1 LVDGSFLLDAAVD
14 TAAANGDEEE
24 DVEMHGRHRNNAPEK
39 SCGTA
44 QEQQRGGNFNNR
56 SANDTSPSPDSIN
69 RRNGNNH
76 GNDSITAF
84 VSQIITT
91 ATTEGLSK
99 SSSTNG
105 HPHHPTAL
113 LVAVITALLASRR
126 GVWMMQSVR
135 SSLRLLAS
143 ASSWYLNRLEVS
155 PLLTKCLTG
164 GIIALIG
171 DYGAQWFEYKLMKSR
186 SVGPVVAAA
195 VEAAGG

>member
-1 LVDGSFLLDAAVD
+1 MRRKRAVVLLKS
-14 TAAANGDEEE
+14 NKGNN
-24 DVEMHGRHRNNAPEK
+24 HR
-39 SCGTA
+39 
-44 QEQQRGGNFNNR
+44 
-56 SANDTSPSPDSIN
+56 
-69 RRNGNNH
+69 NNH

-135 SSLRLLAS
+135 SLLRLLAS

-171 DYGAQWFEYKLMKSR
+171 DYGAQWFEYKPMKSR
-186 SVGPVVAAA
+186 SVGPVVAVA
-195 VEAAGG
+195 VEAAGGLAAEAVSSSSLDNELAAASLLLRAGA